1 MSAMERGKR
10 GHKMDHKLLKYMSKK
25 NADMG
30 EARVVENPEKNAAVF
45 DGLIAHYRGFWD
57 IWPGNCMGVKTS
69 EMGCFTLSLATIK
82 QVSKSF
88 FKKVKFYRK
97 FP

>member
-1 MSAMERGKR
+1 MERGKR

-45 DGLIAHYRGFWD
+45 DGPIGQREL
-57 IWPGNCMGVKTS
+57 NCLV
-69 EMGCFTLSLATIK
+69 LSA
-82 QVSKSF
+82 
-88 FKKVKFYRK
+88 
-97 FP
+97 

>member
-1 MSAMERGKR
+1 MERGKR

-45 DGLIAHYRGFWD
+45 DGPIGQREL
-57 IWPGNCMGVKTS
+57 NCLV
-69 EMGCFTLSLATIK
+69 LSAYF
-82 QVSKSF
+82 SA
-88 FKKVKFYRK
+88 
-97 FP
+97 